1 MERVSTKFLWR
12 VSSLGS
18 VGGTLV
24 GGIGRELICI
34 EGGIGVQELMESSS
48 DGIMWGG
55 GGF

>member
-1 MERVSTKFLWR
+1 MERVSTKFLWM

-24 GGIGRELICI
+24 GGIGRDLIYI
-34 EGGIGVQELMESSS
+34 EVGIGVQDLMDSSS

-55 GGF
+55 WGF

>member
-55 GGF
+55 WGF